1 MSGYATTSPSAAVGG
16 LPPTF
21 TLTKRIIHVAAWA
34 ALLLVALPFAL
45 GALTTSYKVGM
56 AVPDGSTT
64 FGQTLW
70 LYDWWNAS
78 FGVKLE
84 HTHRLAGMWLGI
96 VILILSITIF
106 FTESRAYIR
115 WIGMLSL

>member
-1 MSGYATTSPSAAVGG
+1 MSGYANASPPTAVGG
-16 LPPTF
+16 TSTNF
-21 TLTKRIIHVAAWA
+21 DLTKRIIHVAAWV
-34 ALLLVALPFAL
+34 ALLLVVFPFAL
-45 GALTTSYKVGM
+45 GALTTSFRVGM

-64 FGQTLW
+64 FGKTLW

-78 FGVKLE
+78 FGIKLE

-106 FTESRAYIR
+106 FTES
-115 WIGMLSL
+115 